1 MRKRDVWL
9 AGEVLSAP
17 ASASTR
23 CDRRAISARNGD
35 SSASHAI
42 MRSSALARADSGPG
56 THRASTTLVTL
67 RTLATGIRSTR
78 AAASAWT

>member
-23 CDRRAISARNGD
+23 CARTAIPYRATAP
-35 SSASHAI
+35 
-42 MRSSALARADSGPG
+42 ALARI
-56 THRASTTLVTL
+56 RASRRDPRKLSL
-67 RTLATGIRSTR
+67 RTMLRRLDVIRVDAR
-78 AAASAWT
+78 IRMAKQAC